1 MIRSPHRS
9 WHPRIRWLPRIP
21 GQTSPAIDDPLID
34 TSQTHDGR
42 ALIRRMAHDGR
53 HWLRPGSIASAL
65 VSLVNIGVP
74 MALGRAIDDG
84 VVAGDATALAGWL
97 ALVALA
103 YVVRAAAQ
111 TARMQTNVG
120 AAVSEHDLRVQA
132 LERIIAPEGIG
143 DPPRLPGDLLSV
155 LVTDVRTVSRS
166 FIALAS
172 IPGNVVTL
180 FGSLIAMALI
190 NGWLVLATVCT
201 IPLLILLS
209 VKGVAPVKRS
219 TRRERRAE
227 AAVAGSAADL
237 TSGLRVIQGLS
248 ASRRATVR
256 FRVVSREGLA
266 ATLRTRRVRG
276 VYTGTV
282 NASVGVFIT
291 VLTVLAGWLTLD
303 GRISVGSL
311 VTVVGLAQTL
321 GPPLRA
327 LGVDTATMLANA
339 HASGD
344 RFCELHDSP
353 AAWQVH
359 PDDEHP
365 TSTDRPD
372 GSSRI
377 DESPGGQGG
386 EGPRSHPTYPDCTCS
401 GDRPGRTPVH
411 LHVQVEDPSLQLD
424 VPPGAHLGIVAPQQV
439 CDALAQTIVHGSHT
453 LLNGVP
459 ASQLGPARKRA
470 LVLVAP
476 RSPELFD
483 DTVQAN
489 IMLGSTRDDMLDA
502 VVRAAALDT
511 TIAELPHGLQTGVG
525 EGGRHVS
532 GGQRQRLALAR
543 ALIHAPDGLVLI
555 DPTTSIDAATTAAIA
570 ERMGELRAGRTTLIA
585 TTSPA
590 LLDRMDEVVLFDDAG
605 HLVARAPHR
614 ELLGHDGY
622 REMLS

>member
-143 DPPRLPGDLLSV
+143 GPPRLPGDLLSV

-303 GRISVGSL
+303 GRISVGGL

-353 AAWQVH
+353 AAWQVP
-359 PDDEHP
+359 PDDSERSAP
-365 TSTDRPD
+365 AGRPD
-372 GSSRI
+372 GNSRI
-377 DESPGGQGG
+377 NSGESPDGFPDANPTGS
-386 EGPRSHPTYPDCTCS
+386 PTHSDSHPLH
-401 GDRPGRTPVH
+401 TPVH

-439 CDALAQTIVHGSHT
+439 CDALAQDIVHGSHT

-459 ASQLGPARKRA
+459 ASQLSPARKRA

-570 ERMGELRAGRTTLIA
+570 ERMGELRAGRTTLIT
-585 TTSPA
+585 TTSSA
-590 LLDRMDEVVLFDDAG
+590 LLDRMDEVVLFDDDG

>member
-74 MALGRAIDDG
+74 MVLGRAIDDG

-143 DPPRLPGDLLSV
+143 GPPRLPGDLLSV

-303 GRISVGSL
+303 GRISVGGL

-353 AAWQVH
+353 AAWQVP
-359 PDDEHP
+359 PDDSERP
-365 TSTDRPD
+365 APAGRPD
-372 GSSRI
+372 GNSRI
-377 DESPGGQGG
+377 NSGESPDGFPDANPTGS
-386 EGPRSHPTYPDCTCS
+386 PTHSDSHPLH
-401 GDRPGRTPVH
+401 TPVH

-439 CDALAQTIVHGSHT
+439 CDALAQDIVHGSHT

-459 ASQLGPARKRA
+459 ASQLSPARKRA

-570 ERMGELRAGRTTLIA
+570 ERMGKLRAGRTTLIA

-590 LLDRMDEVVLFDDAG
+590 LLDRMDEVVLFDDDG

>member
-143 DPPRLPGDLLSV
+143 GPPRLPGDLLSV

-303 GRISVGSL
+303 GRISVGGL

-353 AAWQVH
+353 AAWQVP
-359 PDDEHP
+359 PDDSERSAP
-365 TSTDRPD
+365 AGRPD
-372 GSSRI
+372 GNSRI
-377 DESPGGQGG
+377 NSGESPDGFLDANPTGS
-386 EGPRSHPTYPDCTCS
+386 PTHSDSHPLH
-401 GDRPGRTPVH
+401 TPVH

-439 CDALAQTIVHGSHT
+439 CDALAQDIVHGSHT

-459 ASQLGPARKRA
+459 ASQLSPARKRA

-570 ERMGELRAGRTTLIA
+570 ERMGELRAGRTTLIT
-585 TTSPA
+585 TTSSA
-590 LLDRMDEVVLFDDAG
+590 LLDRMDEVVLFDDDG

>member
-1 MIRSPHRS
+1 
-9 WHPRIRWLPRIP
+9 
-21 GQTSPAIDDPLID
+21 
-34 TSQTHDGR
+34 
-42 ALIRRMAHDGR
+42 MAHDGR

-74 MALGRAIDDG
+74 MVLGRAIDDG

-143 DPPRLPGDLLSV
+143 GPPRLPGDLLAV

-166 FIALAS
+166 FIALTS

-190 NGWLVLATVCT
+190 NGWLVLATVCA

-227 AAVAGSAADL
+227 AAVAGAAADL

-248 ASRRATVR
+248 ASRRATAR
-256 FRVVSREGLA
+256 FRVASREGLA
-266 ATLRTRRVRG
+266 ATLRTRRVKG

-353 AAWQVH
+353 AAWQVP
-359 PDDEHP
+359 PDDSERP
-365 TSTDRPD
+365 APAGRPD

-377 DESPGGQGG
+377 NSSESPNGC
-386 EGPRSHPTYPDCTCS
+386 PDANPTGNPTHSDS
-401 GDRPGRTPVH
+401 PPLHTPVH

-439 CDALAQTIVHGSHT
+439 CDALAQDIVHGSHT

-459 ASQLGPARKRA
+459 ASQLSPARKRA

-543 ALIHAPDGLVLI
+543 ALLHAPDGLVLI

-590 LLDRMDEVVLFDDAG
+590 LLDRMDEVVLFDDDG

>member
-143 DPPRLPGDLLSV
+143 GSPRLPGDLLSV

-172 IPGNVVTL
+172 IPGNIVTL

-190 NGWLVLATVCT
+190 NDWLVLATVCT

-209 VKGVAPVKRS
+209 VNGVAPVKRS

-291 VLTVLAGWLTLD
+291 VLTVLAGWLTLN

-339 HASGD
+339 NASGD

-353 AAWQVH
+353 AAWQVP
-359 PDDEHP
+359 PDDSERP
-365 TSTDRPD
+365 APAGRPD
-372 GSSRI
+372 GNSRI
-377 DESPGGQGG
+377 NSSESPNGCLDAN
-386 EGPRSHPTYPDCTCS
+386 PTGNPTHSDS
-401 GDRPGRTPVH
+401 PPLHTPVH

-439 CDALAQTIVHGSHT
+439 CDALAQDIVHGSHT

-459 ASQLGPARKRA
+459 ASQLSPARKRA

-489 IMLGSTRDDMLDA
+489 IMLGSTRDDMLDV

-570 ERMGELRAGRTTLIA
+570 ERMGELRAGRTTLIT

-590 LLDRMDEVVLFDDAG
+590 LLDRMDEVVLFDDDG

>member
-9 WHPRIRWLPRIP
+9 WHPRVRWLPRIP
-21 GQTSPAIDDPLID
+21 GQTPPAIDDPLID

-74 MALGRAIDDG
+74 MVLGRAIDDG

-143 DPPRLPGDLLSV
+143 GPPRLPGDLLAV

-166 FIALAS
+166 FIALTS

-248 ASRRATVR
+248 AARRATAR
-256 FRVVSREGLA
+256 FRVASREGLA
-266 ATLRTRRVRG
+266 ATLRTRRVKG

-365 TSTDRPD
+365 TCPD

-386 EGPRSHPTYPDCTCS
+386 EGPRSHPTHP
-401 GDRPGRTPVH
+401 GDTYSDDHPGRTPVH

-439 CDALAQTIVHGSHT
+439 CDALAQAIVHGSHT

-459 ASQLGPARKRA
+459 ASQLSPARKRA

-570 ERMGELRAGRTTLIA
+570 ERMGKLRAGRTTLIA

-590 LLDRMDEVVLFDDAG
+590 LLDRMDEVVLFDDDG

>member
-74 MALGRAIDDG
+74 MVLGRAIDDG

-143 DPPRLPGDLLSV
+143 GSPRLPGDLLAV
-155 LVTDVRTVSRS
+155 LVTDVRMVSRS
-166 FIALAS
+166 FIALTS

-248 ASRRATVR
+248 AARRATAR
-256 FRVVSREGLA
+256 FRVASREGLA
-266 ATLRTRRVRG
+266 ATLRTRRVKG

-411 LHVQVEDPSLQLD
+411 LHVQVEDPSLQLA

-439 CDALAQTIVHGSHT
+439 CDALAQAIVHGSHT

>member
-143 DPPRLPGDLLSV
+143 GPPRLPGDLLSV

-166 FIALAS
+166 FIALTS

-303 GRISVGSL
+303 GRISVGGL

-353 AAWQVH
+353 AAWQVP
-359 PDDEHP
+359 PDDSERSAP
-365 TSTDRPD
+365 AGRPD
-372 GSSRI
+372 GNSRI
-377 DESPGGQGG
+377 NSGESPDGFPDANPTGS
-386 EGPRSHPTYPDCTCS
+386 PTHSDSHPLH
-401 GDRPGRTPVH
+401 TPVH

-439 CDALAQTIVHGSHT
+439 CDALAQDIVHGSHT

-459 ASQLGPARKRA
+459 ASQLSPARKRA

-570 ERMGELRAGRTTLIA
+570 ERMGELRAGRTTLIT
-585 TTSPA
+585 TTSSA
-590 LLDRMDEVVLFDDAG
+590 LLDRMDEVVLFDDDG

>member
-1 MIRSPHRS
+1 
-9 WHPRIRWLPRIP
+9 
-21 GQTSPAIDDPLID
+21 
-34 TSQTHDGR
+34 
-42 ALIRRMAHDGR
+42 
-53 HWLRPGSIASAL
+53 
-65 VSLVNIGVP
+65 

-143 DPPRLPGDLLSV
+143 GPPRLPGDLLSV

-303 GRISVGSL
+303 GRISVGGL

-353 AAWQVH
+353 AAWQVP
-359 PDDEHP
+359 PDDSERSAP
-365 TSTDRPD
+365 AGRPD
-372 GSSRI
+372 GNSRI
-377 DESPGGQGG
+377 NSGESPDGFPDANPTGS
-386 EGPRSHPTYPDCTCS
+386 PTHSDSHPLH
-401 GDRPGRTPVH
+401 TPVH

-439 CDALAQTIVHGSHT
+439 CDALAQDIVHGSHT

-459 ASQLGPARKRA
+459 ASQLSPARKRA

-570 ERMGELRAGRTTLIA
+570 ERMGELRAGRTTLIT

-590 LLDRMDEVVLFDDAG
+590 LLDRMDEVVLFDDDG

>member
-1 MIRSPHRS
+1 
-9 WHPRIRWLPRIP
+9 
-21 GQTSPAIDDPLID
+21 
-34 TSQTHDGR
+34 
-42 ALIRRMAHDGR
+42 MAHDGR

-143 DPPRLPGDLLSV
+143 GPPRLPGDLLSV

-353 AAWQVH
+353 AAWQVP
-359 PDDEHP
+359 PDDSERP
-365 TSTDRPD
+365 APAGRPD

-377 DESPGGQGG
+377 NSSESPNGC
-386 EGPRSHPTYPDCTCS
+386 PDANPTGNPTHSDS
-401 GDRPGRTPVH
+401 PPLHTPVH

-439 CDALAQTIVHGSHT
+439 CDALAQAIVHGSHT

-459 ASQLGPARKRA
+459 ASQLSPARKRA

-570 ERMGELRAGRTTLIA
+570 ERMGELRAGRTTLIT

-590 LLDRMDEVVLFDDAG
+590 LLDRMDEVVLFDDDG

>member
-1 MIRSPHRS
+1 
-9 WHPRIRWLPRIP
+9 
-21 GQTSPAIDDPLID
+21 
-34 TSQTHDGR
+34 
-42 ALIRRMAHDGR
+42 MAHDGR

-143 DPPRLPGDLLSV
+143 GPPRLPGDLLSV

-353 AAWQVH
+353 AAWQVP
-359 PDDEHP
+359 PDDSERP
-365 TSTDRPD
+365 APAGRPD
-372 GSSRI
+372 GNSRI
-377 DESPGGQGG
+377 NSSESPNGC
-386 EGPRSHPTYPDCTCS
+386 PDANPTGNPTHSDS
-401 GDRPGRTPVH
+401 PPLHTPVH

-439 CDALAQTIVHGSHT
+439 CDALAQDIVHGSHT

-459 ASQLGPARKRA
+459 ASQLSPARKRA

-543 ALIHAPDGLVLI
+543 ALLHAPDGLVLI

-570 ERMGELRAGRTTLIA
+570 ERMGELRAGRTTLIT
-585 TTSPA
+585 TTSSA
-590 LLDRMDEVVLFDDAG
+590 LLDRMDEVVLFDDDG

>member
-143 DPPRLPGDLLSV
+143 GPPRLPGDLLSV

-237 TSGLRVIQGLS
+237 TSGLRGIQGLS

-303 GRISVGSL
+303 GRISVGGL

-365 TSTDRPD
+365 TCPD

-386 EGPRSHPTYPDCTCS
+386 EGPRSHPTHP
-401 GDRPGRTPVH
+401 GDTYSDDHPGRTPVH

-439 CDALAQTIVHGSHT
+439 CDALAQAIVHGSHT

-459 ASQLGPARKRA
+459 ASQLSPARKRA

-590 LLDRMDEVVLFDDAG
+590 LLDRMDEVVLFDDDG

>member
-1 MIRSPHRS
+1 
-9 WHPRIRWLPRIP
+9 
-21 GQTSPAIDDPLID
+21 
-34 TSQTHDGR
+34 
-42 ALIRRMAHDGR
+42 
-53 HWLRPGSIASAL
+53 
-65 VSLVNIGVP
+65 
-74 MALGRAIDDG
+74 
-84 VVAGDATALAGWL
+84 
-97 ALVALA
+97 
-103 YVVRAAAQ
+103 
-111 TARMQTNVG
+111 
-120 AAVSEHDLRVQA
+120 
-132 LERIIAPEGIG
+132 
-143 DPPRLPGDLLSV
+143 
-155 LVTDVRTVSRS
+155 
-166 FIALAS
+166 
-172 IPGNVVTL
+172 
-180 FGSLIAMALI
+180 
-190 NGWLVLATVCT
+190 
-201 IPLLILLS
+201 
-209 VKGVAPVKRS
+209 
-219 TRRERRAE
+219 
-227 AAVAGSAADL
+227 
-237 TSGLRVIQGLS
+237 
-248 ASRRATVR
+248 
-256 FRVVSREGLA
+256 
-266 ATLRTRRVRG
+266 
-276 VYTGTV
+276 
-282 NASVGVFIT
+282 
-291 VLTVLAGWLTLD
+291 
-303 GRISVGSL
+303 RISVGSL

-353 AAWQVH
+353 AAWQVP
-359 PDDEHP
+359 PDDSEHP
-365 TSTDRPD
+365 APAGRPD

-377 DESPGGQGG
+377 NSSESPNGC
-386 EGPRSHPTYPDCTCS
+386 PDANPTGNPTHSDS
-401 GDRPGRTPVH
+401 PPLHTPVH

-439 CDALAQTIVHGSHT
+439 CDALAQDIVHGSHT

-459 ASQLGPARKRA
+459 ASQLSPARKRA

-590 LLDRMDEVVLFDDAG
+590 LLDRMDEVVLFDDDG

>member
-1 MIRSPHRS
+1 
-9 WHPRIRWLPRIP
+9 
-21 GQTSPAIDDPLID
+21 
-34 TSQTHDGR
+34 
-42 ALIRRMAHDGR
+42 MAHDGR

-74 MALGRAIDDG
+74 MALGRTIDDG

-143 DPPRLPGDLLSV
+143 GPPRLPGDLLSV

-190 NGWLVLATVCT
+190 NGWLVLAMVCA

-353 AAWQVH
+353 AAWQVP
-359 PDDEHP
+359 PDDSERP
-365 TSTDRPD
+365 APAGRPD
-372 GSSRI
+372 GNSRI
-377 DESPGGQGG
+377 NSSESPNGC
-386 EGPRSHPTYPDCTCS
+386 PDANPTGNPTHSDS
-401 GDRPGRTPVH
+401 PPLHTPVH

-439 CDALAQTIVHGSHT
+439 CDALAQDIVHGSHT

-459 ASQLGPARKRA
+459 ASQLSPARKRA

-543 ALIHAPDGLVLI
+543 ALLHAPDGLVLI

-590 LLDRMDEVVLFDDAG
+590 LLDRMDEVVLFDDDG

>member
-143 DPPRLPGDLLSV
+143 GPPRLPGDLLSV

-303 GRISVGSL
+303 GRISVGGL

-353 AAWQVH
+353 AAWQVP
-359 PDDEHP
+359 PDDSERSAP
-365 TSTDRPD
+365 AGRPD
-372 GSSRI
+372 GNSRI
-377 DESPGGQGG
+377 NSGESPDGFPDANPTGS
-386 EGPRSHPTYPDCTCS
+386 PTHSDSHPLH
-401 GDRPGRTPVH
+401 TPVH

-439 CDALAQTIVHGSHT
+439 CDALAQDIVHGSHT

-459 ASQLGPARKRA
+459 ASQLSPARKRA

-570 ERMGELRAGRTTLIA
+570 ERMGKLRAGRTTLIA

-590 LLDRMDEVVLFDDAG
+590 LLDRMDEVVLFDDDG

>member
-74 MALGRAIDDG
+74 MVLGRAIDDG

-143 DPPRLPGDLLSV
+143 GPPRLPGDLLSV

-248 ASRRATVR
+248 AARRATAR
-256 FRVVSREGLA
+256 FRVASREGLA
-266 ATLRTRRVRG
+266 ATLRTRRVKG

-439 CDALAQTIVHGSHT
+439 CDALAQAIVHGSHT

-590 LLDRMDEVVLFDDAG
+590 LLDRMDEVVLFDDDG

>member
-9 WHPRIRWLPRIP
+9 WHPRIRRLPRIP

-74 MALGRAIDDG
+74 MVLGRAIDDG

-143 DPPRLPGDLLSV
+143 GPPRLPGDLLAV
-155 LVTDVRTVSRS
+155 LVTDVRMVSRS
-166 FIALAS
+166 FIALTS

-248 ASRRATVR
+248 AARRATAR
-256 FRVVSREGLA
+256 FRVASREGLA
-266 ATLRTRRVRG
+266 ATLRTRRVKG

-439 CDALAQTIVHGSHT
+439 CDALAQAIVHGSHT

>member
-21 GQTSPAIDDPLID
+21 GQTPPAIDDPLID

-74 MALGRAIDDG
+74 MVLGRAIDDG

-143 DPPRLPGDLLSV
+143 GPPRLPGELLAV

-166 FIALAS
+166 FIALTS

-180 FGSLIAMALI
+180 LGSLIAMALI

-266 ATLRTRRVRG
+266 ATLRTRRVKG

-353 AAWQVH
+353 VAWQVH
-359 PDDEHP
+359 PDDSERP
-365 TSTDRPD
+365 APAGRPD
-372 GSSRI
+372 GNSRI
-377 DESPGGQGG
+377 NSSESPNGC
-386 EGPRSHPTYPDCTCS
+386 PDANPTGNPTHSDS
-401 GDRPGRTPVH
+401 PPLHTPVH

-439 CDALAQTIVHGSHT
+439 CDTLAQAIVHGSHT
-453 LLNGVP
+453 LLNGVS
-459 ASQLGPARKRA
+459 ASQLSPARKRA

-489 IMLGSTRDDMLDA
+489 IMLGSTRDDMLDV

-590 LLDRMDEVVLFDDAG
+590 LLDRMDEVVLFDDDG

>member
-1 MIRSPHRS
+1 M
-9 WHPRIRWLPRIP
+9 
-21 GQTSPAIDDPLID
+21 
-34 TSQTHDGR
+34 
-42 ALIRRMAHDGR
+42 
-53 HWLRPGSIASAL
+53 ASAL

-143 DPPRLPGDLLSV
+143 GPPRLPGDLLSV

-353 AAWQVH
+353 AAWQVP
-359 PDDEHP
+359 PDDSERP
-365 TSTDRPD
+365 APAGRPD

-377 DESPGGQGG
+377 NSSESPNGC
-386 EGPRSHPTYPDCTCS
+386 PDANPTGNPTHSDS
-401 GDRPGRTPVH
+401 PPLHTPVH

-439 CDALAQTIVHGSHT
+439 CDALAQDIVHGSHT

-459 ASQLGPARKRA
+459 ASQLSPARKRA

-543 ALIHAPDGLVLI
+543 ALLHAPDGLVLI

-590 LLDRMDEVVLFDDAG
+590 LLDRMDEVVLFDDDG

>member
-143 DPPRLPGDLLSV
+143 GPPRLPGDLLSV

-353 AAWQVH
+353 AAWQVP
-359 PDDEHP
+359 PDDSERSAP
-365 TSTDRPD
+365 AGRPD
-372 GSSRI
+372 GNSRI
-377 DESPGGQGG
+377 NSGESPDGFPDANPTGS
-386 EGPRSHPTYPDCTCS
+386 PTHSDSHPLH
-401 GDRPGRTPVH
+401 TPVH

-439 CDALAQTIVHGSHT
+439 CDALAQDIVHGSHT

-459 ASQLGPARKRA
+459 ASQLSPARKRA

-570 ERMGELRAGRTTLIA
+570 ERMGELRAGRTTLIT
-585 TTSPA
+585 TTSSA
-590 LLDRMDEVVLFDDAG
+590 LLDRMDEVVLFDDDG

>member
-1 MIRSPHRS
+1 VIRSPHRS
-9 WHPRIRWLPRIP
+9 WHPRTRWLPRIP
-21 GQTSPAIDDPLID
+21 GQTPPAIDDPLID

-143 DPPRLPGDLLSV
+143 GPPRLPGDLLAV

-166 FIALAS
+166 FIALTS

-248 ASRRATVR
+248 AARRATAR
-256 FRVVSREGLA
+256 FRVASREGLA
-266 ATLRTRRVRG
+266 ATLRTRRVKG

-365 TSTDRPD
+365 TCPD

-386 EGPRSHPTYPDCTCS
+386 EGPRSHPTHP
-401 GDRPGRTPVH
+401 GDTYSDDHPGRTPVH

-439 CDALAQTIVHGSHT
+439 CDALAQAIVHGSHT

-459 ASQLGPARKRA
+459 ASQLSPARKRA

-590 LLDRMDEVVLFDDAG
+590 LLDRMDEVVLFDDDG

>member
-1 MIRSPHRS
+1 
-9 WHPRIRWLPRIP
+9 
-21 GQTSPAIDDPLID
+21 
-34 TSQTHDGR
+34 
-42 ALIRRMAHDGR
+42 MAHDGR

-143 DPPRLPGDLLSV
+143 GPPRLPGDLLSV

-291 VLTVLAGWLTLD
+291 VLTVLAGWLTLN

-339 HASGD
+339 NASGD

-353 AAWQVH
+353 AAWQVP
-359 PDDEHP
+359 PDDSERP
-365 TSTDRPD
+365 APAGRPD
-372 GSSRI
+372 GNSRI
-377 DESPGGQGG
+377 NSSESPNGCLDAN
-386 EGPRSHPTYPDCTCS
+386 PTGNPTHSDS
-401 GDRPGRTPVH
+401 PPLHTPVH

-439 CDALAQTIVHGSHT
+439 CDALAQDIVHGSHT

-459 ASQLGPARKRA
+459 ASQLSPARKRA

-489 IMLGSTRDDMLDA
+489 IMLGSTRDDMLDV

-570 ERMGELRAGRTTLIA
+570 ERMGELRAGRTTLIT

-590 LLDRMDEVVLFDDAG
+590 LLDRMDEVVLFDDDG

>member
-21 GQTSPAIDDPLID
+21 GQTSPAIDDPLIN

-143 DPPRLPGDLLSV
+143 GPPRLPGDLLSV

-303 GRISVGSL
+303 GRISVGGL

-353 AAWQVH
+353 AAWQVP
-359 PDDEHP
+359 PDDSERSAP
-365 TSTDRPD
+365 AGRPD
-372 GSSRI
+372 GNSRI
-377 DESPGGQGG
+377 NSGESPDGFPDANPTGS
-386 EGPRSHPTYPDCTCS
+386 PTHSDSHPLH
-401 GDRPGRTPVH
+401 TPVH

-439 CDALAQTIVHGSHT
+439 CDALAQDIVHGSHT

-459 ASQLGPARKRA
+459 ASQLSPARKRA

-570 ERMGELRAGRTTLIA
+570 ERMGELRAGRTTLIT
-585 TTSPA
+585 TTSSA
-590 LLDRMDEVVLFDDAG
+590 LLDRMDEVVLFDDDG

>member
-143 DPPRLPGDLLSV
+143 GPPRLPGDLLSV

-353 AAWQVH
+353 AAWQVP
-359 PDDEHP
+359 PDDSERSAP
-365 TSTDRPD
+365 AGRPD
-372 GSSRI
+372 GNSRI
-377 DESPGGQGG
+377 NSGESPDGFPDANPTGS
-386 EGPRSHPTYPDCTCS
+386 PTHSDSHPLH
-401 GDRPGRTPVH
+401 TPVH

-439 CDALAQTIVHGSHT
+439 CDALAQDIVHGSHT

-459 ASQLGPARKRA
+459 ASQLSPARKRA

-590 LLDRMDEVVLFDDAG
+590 LLDRMDEVVLFDDDG

>member
-201 IPLLILLS
+201 IPLLVLLS

>member
-1 MIRSPHRS
+1 
-9 WHPRIRWLPRIP
+9 
-21 GQTSPAIDDPLID
+21 
-34 TSQTHDGR
+34 
-42 ALIRRMAHDGR
+42 MAHDGR

-143 DPPRLPGDLLSV
+143 GPPRLPGDLLSV

-353 AAWQVH
+353 AAWQVP
-359 PDDEHP
+359 PDDSERP
-365 TSTDRPD
+365 APAGRPD

-377 DESPGGQGG
+377 NSSESPNGC
-386 EGPRSHPTYPDCTCS
+386 PDANPTDNPTHSDS
-401 GDRPGRTPVH
+401 PPLHTPVH

-439 CDALAQTIVHGSHT
+439 CDALAQDIVHGSHT

-459 ASQLGPARKRA
+459 ASQLSPARKRA

-590 LLDRMDEVVLFDDAG
+590 LLDRMDEVVLFDDDG

>member
-21 GQTSPAIDDPLID
+21 GQTSPAIDDPLIN

-143 DPPRLPGDLLSV
+143 GPPRLPGDLLSV

-303 GRISVGSL
+303 GRISVGGL

-353 AAWQVH
+353 AAWQVP
-359 PDDEHP
+359 PDDSERSAP
-365 TSTDRPD
+365 AGRPD
-372 GSSRI
+372 GNSRI
-377 DESPGGQGG
+377 NSGESPDGFPDANPTGS
-386 EGPRSHPTYPDCTCS
+386 PTHSDSHPLH
-401 GDRPGRTPVH
+401 TPVH

-439 CDALAQTIVHGSHT
+439 CDALAQDIVHGSHT

-459 ASQLGPARKRA
+459 ASQLSPARKRA

-590 LLDRMDEVVLFDDAG
+590 LLDRMDEVVLFDDDG

>member
-143 DPPRLPGDLLSV
+143 GPPRLPGDLLSV

-303 GRISVGSL
+303 GRISVGGL

-353 AAWQVH
+353 AAWQVP
-359 PDDEHP
+359 PDDSERSAP
-365 TSTDRPD
+365 AGRPD
-372 GSSRI
+372 GNSRI
-377 DESPGGQGG
+377 NSGESPDGFPDANPTGS
-386 EGPRSHPTYPDCTCS
+386 PTHSDSHPLH
-401 GDRPGRTPVH
+401 TPVH

-439 CDALAQTIVHGSHT
+439 CDALAQDIVHGSHT

-459 ASQLGPARKRA
+459 ASQLSPARKRA

-511 TIAELPHGLQTGVG
+511 TIAELPHGLQTGVV

-532 GGQRQRLALAR
+532 GVQRQRLALAR

-590 LLDRMDEVVLFDDAG
+590 LLDRMDEVVLFDDDG

>member
-1 MIRSPHRS
+1 
-9 WHPRIRWLPRIP
+9 
-21 GQTSPAIDDPLID
+21 
-34 TSQTHDGR
+34 
-42 ALIRRMAHDGR
+42 
-53 HWLRPGSIASAL
+53 
-65 VSLVNIGVP
+65 

-143 DPPRLPGDLLSV
+143 GPPRLPGDLLSV

-353 AAWQVH
+353 AAWQVP
-359 PDDEHP
+359 PDDSERP
-365 TSTDRPD
+365 APAGRPD

-377 DESPGGQGG
+377 NSSESPNGC
-386 EGPRSHPTYPDCTCS
+386 PDANPTGNPTHSDS
-401 GDRPGRTPVH
+401 PPLHTPVH

-439 CDALAQTIVHGSHT
+439 CDALAQDIVHGSHT

-459 ASQLGPARKRA
+459 ASQLSPARKRA

-476 RSPELFD
+476 RSPELCD

-543 ALIHAPDGLVLI
+543 ALLHAPDGLVLI

-590 LLDRMDEVVLFDDAG
+590 LLDRMDEVVLFDDDG

>member
-1 MIRSPHRS
+1 
-9 WHPRIRWLPRIP
+9 
-21 GQTSPAIDDPLID
+21 
-34 TSQTHDGR
+34 
-42 ALIRRMAHDGR
+42 MAHDGR

-74 MALGRAIDDG
+74 MVLGRAIDDG

-143 DPPRLPGDLLSV
+143 GPPRLPGDLLAV

-166 FIALAS
+166 FIALTS

-248 ASRRATVR
+248 AARRATAR
-256 FRVVSREGLA
+256 FRVASREGLA
-266 ATLRTRRVRG
+266 ATLRTRRVKG

-365 TSTDRPD
+365 TCPD

-386 EGPRSHPTYPDCTCS
+386 EGPRSHPTHP
-401 GDRPGRTPVH
+401 GDTYSDDHPGRTPVH

-439 CDALAQTIVHGSHT
+439 CDALAQAIVHGSHT

-459 ASQLGPARKRA
+459 ASQLSPARKRA

-570 ERMGELRAGRTTLIA
+570 ERMGKLRAGRTTLIA

-590 LLDRMDEVVLFDDAG
+590 LLDRMDEVVLFDDDG

>member
-9 WHPRIRWLPRIP
+9 WHPRTRWLPRIP
-21 GQTSPAIDDPLID
+21 GQTPPAIDDPLID

-74 MALGRAIDDG
+74 MVLGRAIDDG

-143 DPPRLPGDLLSV
+143 GPPRLPGDLLAV

-166 FIALAS
+166 FIALTS

-190 NGWLVLATVCT
+190 NGWLVLATVCA

-219 TRRERRAE
+219 TRRERRTE

-248 ASRRATVR
+248 ASRRATAR
-256 FRVVSREGLA
+256 FRVASREGLA

-353 AAWQVH
+353 AAWQVP
-359 PDDEHP
+359 PDDSERP
-365 TSTDRPD
+365 APAGRPD

-377 DESPGGQGG
+377 NSSESPNGC
-386 EGPRSHPTYPDCTCS
+386 PDANPTGNPTHSDS
-401 GDRPGRTPVH
+401 PPLHTPVH

-439 CDALAQTIVHGSHT
+439 CDALAQAIVHGSHT

-459 ASQLGPARKRA
+459 ASQLSPARKRA

-489 IMLGSTRDDMLDA
+489 IMLGSTRDNMLDA

-590 LLDRMDEVVLFDDAG
+590 LLDRMDEVVLFDDDG

>member
-1 MIRSPHRS
+1 
-9 WHPRIRWLPRIP
+9 
-21 GQTSPAIDDPLID
+21 
-34 TSQTHDGR
+34 
-42 ALIRRMAHDGR
+42 MAHDGR

-143 DPPRLPGDLLSV
+143 GPPRLPGDLLSV

-353 AAWQVH
+353 AAWQVP
-359 PDDEHP
+359 PDDSERSAP
-365 TSTDRPD
+365 AGRPD
-372 GSSRI
+372 GNSRI
-377 DESPGGQGG
+377 NSGESPDGFPDANPTGS
-386 EGPRSHPTYPDCTCS
+386 PTHSDSHPLH
-401 GDRPGRTPVH
+401 TPVH

-439 CDALAQTIVHGSHT
+439 CDALAQDIVHGSHT

-459 ASQLGPARKRA
+459 ASQLSPARKRA

-570 ERMGELRAGRTTLIA
+570 ERMGELRAGRTTLIT

-590 LLDRMDEVVLFDDAG
+590 LLDRMDEVVLFDDDG

>member
-143 DPPRLPGDLLSV
+143 GPPRLPGDLLSV

-365 TSTDRPD
+365 TCPD

-386 EGPRSHPTYPDCTCS
+386 EGPRSHPTHP
-401 GDRPGRTPVH
+401 GDTYSDDHPGRTPVH

-439 CDALAQTIVHGSHT
+439 CDALAQDIVHGSHT

-459 ASQLGPARKRA
+459 ASQLSPARKRA

-570 ERMGELRAGRTTLIA
+570 ERMGKLRAGRTTLIA

-590 LLDRMDEVVLFDDAG
+590 LLDRMDEVVLFDDDG

>member
-1 MIRSPHRS
+1 
-9 WHPRIRWLPRIP
+9 
-21 GQTSPAIDDPLID
+21 
-34 TSQTHDGR
+34 
-42 ALIRRMAHDGR
+42 MAHDGR

-143 DPPRLPGDLLSV
+143 GPPRLPGDLLSV

-190 NGWLVLATVCT
+190 NGWLVLATGCT

-353 AAWQVH
+353 AAWQVP
-359 PDDEHP
+359 PDDSERP
-365 TSTDRPD
+365 APAGRPD
-372 GSSRI
+372 GNSRI
-377 DESPGGQGG
+377 NSSESPNGC
-386 EGPRSHPTYPDCTCS
+386 PDANPTGNPTHSDS
-401 GDRPGRTPVH
+401 PPLHTPVH

-439 CDALAQTIVHGSHT
+439 CDALAQDIVHGSHT

-459 ASQLGPARKRA
+459 ASQLSPARKRA

-543 ALIHAPDGLVLI
+543 ALLHAPDGLVLI

-590 LLDRMDEVVLFDDAG
+590 LLDRMDEVVLFDDDG

>member
-143 DPPRLPGDLLSV
+143 GPPRLPGDLLSV

-303 GRISVGSL
+303 GRISVGGL

-353 AAWQVH
+353 AAWQVP
-359 PDDEHP
+359 PDDSERSAP
-365 TSTDRPD
+365 AGRPD
-372 GSSRI
+372 GNSRI
-377 DESPGGQGG
+377 NSGESPDGFPDANPTGS
-386 EGPRSHPTYPDCTCS
+386 PTHSDSHPLH
-401 GDRPGRTPVH
+401 TPVH

-439 CDALAQTIVHGSHT
+439 CDALAQDIVHGSHT

-459 ASQLGPARKRA
+459 ASQLSPARKRA

-590 LLDRMDEVVLFDDAG
+590 LLDRMDEVVLFDDDG